1 MEIKR
6 ISLVEFK
13 KLVDRGNRRAPYG
26 QNQALLKRAEKEP
39 LQLDFETERKAVSKL
54 TALYV
59 VRRKMN
65 AQVQLVRR
73 GSTIFLG
80 PGEYVPTLR
89 REGSS

>member
-59 VRRKMN
+59 
-65 AQVQLVRR
+65 RR